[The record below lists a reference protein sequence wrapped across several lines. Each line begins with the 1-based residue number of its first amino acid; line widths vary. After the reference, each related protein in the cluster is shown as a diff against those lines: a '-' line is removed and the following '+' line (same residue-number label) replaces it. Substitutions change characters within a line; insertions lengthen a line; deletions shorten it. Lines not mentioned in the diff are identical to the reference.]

1 MNTMNNMKKWLV
13 LTLTV
18 SMLALLLAACGGK
31 EADSGSAQTTKK
43 DIKIGVSPGPYGDMI
58 KQAIEPYMKEKGYT
72 IEVVQ
77 FSDYVQPDQALGSGE
92 IDANLMQH
100 TVYLEKFAA
109 DNKLDIGK
117 VISVPTAGM
126 GLYSNSVKELK
137 AIPDGAKIAIPTDAS
152 NLARALRFLKS
163 LDLITLKADIDETK
177 ATVHDIAENPH
188 NIEFVTMDA
197 AQISRSLD
205 SVTLGVVP
213 GNFAIAAKMDLA
225 DAIAVEKLSE
235 DYKNVVAVRTADID
249 GQLGKDLKA
258 AVESEQFHNA
268 IEDANGIFKAFDKP
282 EWYTTKYGK

>member
-1 MNTMNNMKKWLV
+1 MNKITKGLV
-13 LTLTV
+13 ITLV
-18 SMLALLLAACGGK
+18 ISLMGLLLAACGGNEK
-31 EADSGSAQTTKK
+31 AADAGASPEAKK

-58 KQAIEPYMKEKGYT
+58 TKAIAPYMEKQGYK

-100 TVYLEKFAA
+100 TVYLTKFAA

-126 GLYSNSVKELK
+126 GVYSNTVKNLVD
-137 AIPDGAKIAIPTDAS
+137 IPDGSKVAIAVDAS
-152 NLARALRFLKS
+152 NLARSLRFLKAIG
-163 LDLITLKADIDETK
+163 LIDLKADVDPTK
-177 ATVHDIAENPH
+177 ATVHDVATNPH
-188 NIEFVTMDA
+188 NLEFVTMDA

-205 SVTLGVVP
+205 SVAIGLIP
-213 GNFAIAAKMDLA
+213 GNFAIAAKLDLA
-225 DAIAVEKLSE
+225 SAIAVEKLTE

-258 AVESEQFHNA
+258 AVESEEFHQA
-268 IEDANGIFKAFDKP
+268 IEDPSGIFKAFDKP
-282 EWYTTKYGK
+282 EWYTAKYGK

>member
-1 MNTMNNMKKWLV
+1 MKKMKKWLF

-18 SMLALLLAACGGK
+18 SMLGLTLTACGGNNS
-31 EADSGSAQTTKK
+31 DSGSSAVTKK
-43 DIKIGVSPGPYGDMI
+43 DIKIGIAPGPYGDMI
-58 KQAIEPYMKEKGYT
+58 QQAIAPYMEEKGYK

-92 IDANLMQH
+92 IEANLMQH

-126 GLYSNSVKELK
+126 GVYSDTIKDLK
-137 AIPDGAKIAIPTDAS
+137 DLPDGAKVAIATDAS
-152 NLARALRFLKS
+152 NLARSLRFLKS

-177 ATVHDIAENPH
+177 ATVHDVADNAH
-188 NIEFVTMDA
+188 NLEFITMDA

-205 SVTLGVVP
+205 SVSIGLIP
-213 GNFAIAAKMDLA
+213 GNFAIAAKLNLA
-225 DAIAVEKLSE
+225 DALAVEKLAE
-235 DYKNVVAVRTADID
+235 DYKNVLAVRTADID

-258 AVESEQFHNA
+258 AVESEQFRQV
-268 IEDANGIFKAFDKP
+268 IEDENGIFKAFDKP
-282 EWYTTKYGK
+282 EWYTANPVNN